1 MRLRNEAAGAAVE
14 VAEAEVERELAAV
27 VTAAAVVL
35 AVVVMVVAR
44 LVHRP
49 SPITAAPR

>member
-14 VAEAEVERELAAV
+14 RELAAVVMVAAEVERELAAV
-27 VTAAAVVL
+27 VI
-35 AVVVMVVAR
+35 VVAR
-44 LVHRP
+44 LVHHP